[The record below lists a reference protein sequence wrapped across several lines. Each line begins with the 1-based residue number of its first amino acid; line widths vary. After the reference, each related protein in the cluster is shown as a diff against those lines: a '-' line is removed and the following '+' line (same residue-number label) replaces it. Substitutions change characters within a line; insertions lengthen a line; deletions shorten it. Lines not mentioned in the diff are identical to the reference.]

1 MKNLRVCSINCSS
14 RIRSHKVN
22 LRLKTS
28 LQILLPENIVC
39 DKNLTRLDGYDDP
52 TLERVVEQSNKMKD
66 MIEFKNMYSIK
77 TNPRRKSHTRFEFTK
92 IVNVSLIC
100 QKRSVLDC
108 HLDSIS
114 HILLVTPR
122 Y

>member
-66 MIEFKNMYSIK
+66 KIEFKNMFSIK
-77 TNPRRKSHTRFEFTK
+77 TNPRRKSHTRFEFPK
-92 IVNVSLIC
+92 IVNEFNMP
-100 QKRSVLDC
+100 KE
-108 HLDSIS
+108 IS
-114 HILLVTPR
+114 S
-122 Y
+122 